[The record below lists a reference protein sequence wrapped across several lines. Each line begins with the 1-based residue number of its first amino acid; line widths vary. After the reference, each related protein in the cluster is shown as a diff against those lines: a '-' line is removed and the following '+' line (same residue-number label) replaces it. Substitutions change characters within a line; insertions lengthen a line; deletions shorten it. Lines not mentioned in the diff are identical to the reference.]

1 MKSFRLAIVCGLVAT
16 LGLTAGGMPA
26 AALAQTEFQLALRKK
41 YNFKTVTC
49 AACHPNIK
57 DKTERNE
64 FGTLLAKEL
73 KAKNVTKRLDE
84 VKDLDLDNV
93 IRMKVREEVTKEFLE
108 ALPKVEMQKSA
119 GGETFGDLLKAGK
132 LEGVKLRD

>member
-1 MKSFRLAIVCGLVAT
+1 MKRYRLALVCSLIAIMV
-16 LGLTAGGMPA
+16 LPS
-26 AALAQTEFQLALRKK
+26 AALAQTEFQIALRKK

-73 KAKNVTKRLDE
+73 KGKDVTKRLED
-84 VKDLDLDNV
+84 VKEKDVEDPAR
-93 IRMKVREEVTKEFLE
+93 IKVKEEVTKEFLD
-108 ALPKVEMQKSA
+108 ALPKVETQKSKS
-119 GGETFGDLLKAGK
+119 GETFGELLKAGK